1 MKPGIPWSV
10 KGIEPEV
17 REAAKIAARRAG
29 LTVGEWLNSVILD
42 QNEQIDSLGAAITS
56 QLARPS
62 APPAEAAPPAQRP
75 ARAENLREETARQE
89 DSALRLQDIA
99 RQLSAL
105 AQKERDSAPFEPP
118 VPPPARQEE
127 EEAFARLLERIDDNE
142 RQTVEALSAV
152 NERLSTLAQQL
163 AGMPRAP
170 RYERPEDVPG
180 YAMLEA
186 AIRNV
191 VEHIAGSERRS
202 RDALSDIQNRLSA
215 LAEQATRRAEHDEPR
230 AAALVADLDR
240 RVADVASRLQRAE
253 RLVQSGIPEDV
264 RRELS
269 DLGLRMEDVRAA
281 GAATLRESEAR
292 ILARL
297 KDVEVQQGQS
307 ATLSDV
313 GQMRGEIGSL
323 SRLIEEVG
331 DAAASER
338 DIQALRV
345 ALEQL
350 SARVAQGPDLRPL
363 ADMDRRLS
371 EMGRKL
377 DSVSAI
383 EHRVASLDERL
394 EEVLHVQAGHPVA
407 LGVMEQNLAS
417 FGERVGRTEQQLR
430 NIETMERAIRQLFD
444 SLEQSRDESNR
455 AAEEAATRAAEEAA
469 GRAVARAMSLSVP
482 QGPSPELKALEQGL
496 QAVRDS
502 AAAADRRNQQ
512 TLGAVQDTLAQI
524 VAKIA
529 QLESIPPALAP
540 QAMPDAAASAHET
553 TTGLLD
559 CEQPEEPAEAEEDF
573 AAPQA
578 DAATAQPSLAAGDD
592 FIAAARRAAQ
602 AAASRPSALRAE
614 YGPLAQPAE
623 KKHGFS
629 FFRRS
634 RKAEA
639 ASGAAPAQGQRKR
652 LLLAGIVLL
661 TAVSAFAVTMLV
673 KSVPGTETG
682 VIAQPSIAKKSSLV
696 PDEGSVPKAVP
707 VPASAASALPVPEIG
722 TEALRKAAADGNPSA
737 QYVVA
742 SRYLNGVGVTQD
754 LDKAVFWSQ
763 QAAAKGYAPAQYL
776 LGTLYERGLGAPKEA
791 AKALDWYGKAAAL
804 GNVSSMHNAAVL
816 LSSEQAG
823 KPDYDRAFALFT
835 AAARHGLRD
844 SQFNLAV
851 FHERGLGTP
860 VDPSEAYFWFRLAA
874 QQGDSQAAERAT
886 ALTKTLPAD
895 TLTMLT
901 KRIAGFVPAPANDA
915 ANVVAVLDPA
925 WQDPQGAILASGA
938 AVPLTTAAPAAAST
952 DIEEA
957 QRLLSRAGFSV
968 GTPDGK
974 MNSRTSSAIRLFQ
987 LQAGMKVTGEV
998 TPELLA
1004 ALRAKA
1010 G

>member
-17 REAAKIAARRAG
+17 REAAKSAARRAG

-42 QNEQIDSLGAAITS
+42 QNEQIDSLGAAITGH
-56 QLARPS
+56 LARPS
-62 APPAEAAPPAQRP
+62 TPPAAAAPAPRP
-75 ARAENLREETARQE
+75 ARPEPPREEASRQE

-118 VPPPARQEE
+118 VPAPARIEE

-152 NERLSTLAQQL
+152 NERLSVLAQQL
-163 AGMPRAP
+163 AGLPRAP

-240 RVADVASRLQRAE
+240 RVADVASRLQRTE
-253 RLVQSGIPEDV
+253 RLVQAGIPEDV

-269 DLGLRMEDVRAA
+269 DLGHRMEDVRSES
-281 GAATLRESEAR
+281 AATLRESEAR

-363 ADMDRRLS
+363 AEMDRRLT
-371 EMGRKL
+371 EMGRRL
-377 DSVSAI
+377 EGVSEI

-394 EEVLHVQAGHPVA
+394 EEVLHLQSGHPVA
-407 LGVMEQNLAS
+407 MGVMEQNLAS

-430 NIETMERAIRQLFD
+430 HIETMERAIRQLFD
-444 SLEQSRDESNR
+444 SLEQSRDENNR
-455 AAEEAATRAAEEAA
+455 AAEEAASRAAEEAA

-482 QGPSPELKALEQGL
+482 QSGPSPELKALEQGL

-512 TLGAVQDTLAQI
+512 TLGAVQETLAQI

-529 QLESIPPALAP
+529 QLESSPPAAALQAAP
-540 QAMPDAAASAHET
+540 EAAAPAQGT
-553 TTGLLD
+553 AAGAVL
-559 CEQPEEPAEAEEDF
+559 PERPEPEADEEALQAE
-573 AAPQA
+573 P
-578 DAATAQPSLAAGDD
+578 ATAQPSLAAGDD

-614 YGPLAQPAE
+614 YGPLAQQPE
-623 KKHGFS
+623 KKQGFS
-629 FFRRS
+629 FLKRS
-634 RKAEA
+634 RKADA
-639 ASGAAPAQGQRKR
+639 VSAAAPAPGQSQRKR

-661 TAVSAFAVTMLV
+661 TAVSAFAFTMLV
-673 KSVPGTETG
+673 KSVPGTAPA
-682 VIAQPSIAKKSSLV
+682 VIDQPAAAKKSSLV
-696 PDEGSVPKAVP
+696 PDEGSAPKAVP
-707 VPASAASALPVPEIG
+707 APAPAANALPVPDVG

-742 SRYLNGVGVTQD
+742 SRYLNGVGVPQD

-776 LGTLYERGLGAPKEA
+776 LGTLYERGLGAPKDA
-791 AKALDWYGKAAAL
+791 AKALEWYGKAAAL

-823 KPDYDRAFALFT
+823 KPDYDRAFTLFT
-835 AAARHGLRD
+835 SAARHGLRD

-851 FHERGLGTP
+851 FHERGLGTTA
-860 VDPSEAYFWFRLAA
+860 DPAEAYFWYRLAA

-886 ALTKTLPAD
+886 ALTKTLAPD
-895 TLTMLT
+895 TLSKLT
-901 KRIAGFVPAPANDA
+901 KRLAGFVPAPANDG

-925 WQDPQGAILASGA
+925 WQDPQGAVLASGA
-938 AVPLTTAAPAAAST
+938 AVPVTAVAPAAASS
-952 DIEEA
+952 DIEEV

-1004 ALRAKA
+1004 ALRAK
-1010 G
+1010 GG

>member
-17 REAAKIAARRAG
+17 REAAKSAARRAG

-42 QNEQIDSLGAAITS
+42 QNEQIDSLGAAITGH
-56 QLARPS
+56 LARPS
-62 APPAEAAPPAQRP
+62 TPPAAAAPAPRP
-75 ARAENLREETARQE
+75 ARPEPPREEASRQE

-118 VPPPARQEE
+118 VPAPARIEE

-152 NERLSTLAQQL
+152 NERLSVLAQQL
-163 AGMPRAP
+163 AGLPRAP

-240 RVADVASRLQRAE
+240 RVADVASRLQRTE
-253 RLVQSGIPEDV
+253 RLVQAGIPEDV

-269 DLGLRMEDVRAA
+269 DLGHRMEDVRSES
-281 GAATLRESEAR
+281 AATLRESEAR

-363 ADMDRRLS
+363 AEMDRRLT
-371 EMGRKL
+371 EMGRRL
-377 DSVSAI
+377 EGVSEI

-394 EEVLHVQAGHPVA
+394 EEVLHLQSGHPVA
-407 LGVMEQNLAS
+407 MGVMEQNLAS

-430 NIETMERAIRQLFD
+430 HIETMEHAIRQLFD
-444 SLEQSRDESNR
+444 SLEQSRDENNR
-455 AAEEAATRAAEEAA
+455 AAEEAASRAAEEAA

-482 QGPSPELKALEQGL
+482 QSGPSPELKALEQGL

-512 TLGAVQDTLAQI
+512 TLGAVQETLAQI

-529 QLESIPPALAP
+529 QLESSPPAAALQTAP
-540 QAMPDAAASAHET
+540 EAAAPAQGT
-553 TTGLLD
+553 AAGAVL
-559 CEQPEEPAEAEEDF
+559 PERPEPEADEEALQAE
-573 AAPQA
+573 P
-578 DAATAQPSLAAGDD
+578 ATAQPSLAAGDD

-614 YGPLAQPAE
+614 YGPLAQQPE
-623 KKHGFS
+623 KKQGFS
-629 FFRRS
+629 FLKRS
-634 RKAEA
+634 RKADA
-639 ASGAAPAQGQRKR
+639 VSAAAPAPGQSQRKR

-661 TAVSAFAVTMLV
+661 TAVSAFAFTMLV
-673 KSVPGTETG
+673 KSVPGTAPA
-682 VIAQPSIAKKSSLV
+682 VIDQPAAAKKSSLV
-696 PDEGSVPKAVP
+696 PDEGSAPKAVP
-707 VPASAASALPVPEIG
+707 APAPAANALPVPDVG

-742 SRYLNGVGVTQD
+742 SRYLNGVGVPQD

-776 LGTLYERGLGAPKEA
+776 LGTLYERGLGAPKDA
-791 AKALDWYGKAAAL
+791 AKALEWYGKAAAL

-823 KPDYDRAFALFT
+823 KADYDRAFTLFT
-835 AAARHGLRD
+835 SAARHGLRD

-851 FHERGLGTP
+851 FHERGLGTTA
-860 VDPSEAYFWFRLAA
+860 DPAEAYFWYRLAA

-886 ALTKTLPAD
+886 ALTKTLAPD
-895 TLTMLT
+895 TLSKLT
-901 KRIAGFVPAPANDA
+901 KRLAGFVPAPANDG

-925 WQDPQGAILASGA
+925 WQDPQGAVLASGA
-938 AVPLTTAAPAAAST
+938 AVPVTAVAPAAASS
-952 DIEEA
+952 DIEEV

-1004 ALRAKA
+1004 ALRAK
-1010 G
+1010 GG

>member
-56 QLARPS
+56 HLARPS
-62 APPAEAAPPAQRP
+62 HLHPAAPAQQRP
-75 ARAENLREETARQE
+75 ARAERSREEAPRHE

-99 RQLSAL
+99 RQLAAL
-105 AQKERDSAPFEPP
+105 AQKERESAPFEPP
-118 VPPPARQEE
+118 TPAPARLEE

-142 RQTVEALSAV
+142 HQTVEALTAV
-152 NERLSTLAQQL
+152 NERLSGLAQQL
-163 AGMPRAP
+163 ADLPRAP

-202 RDALSDIQNRLSA
+202 RDALSDIQNRLST
-215 LAEQATRRAEHDEPR
+215 LSDQAARRAEEQPR
-230 AAALVADLDR
+230 AAALVSDLDR
-240 RVADVASRLQRAE
+240 RMADVTSRLQRTE

-269 DLGLRMEDVRAA
+269 ELGFRMEDAKAA

-292 ILARL
+292 IIARL
-297 KDVEVQQGQS
+297 TEIEAQQGQS

-313 GQMRGEIGSL
+313 SQMRSEIGSL

-345 ALEQL
+345 AVEQL

-363 ADMDRRLS
+363 AEMDRRLS
-371 EMGRKL
+371 ELARKL
-377 DSVSAI
+377 EHVTVV
-383 EHRVASLDERL
+383 EHRVAHLDERL
-394 EEVLHVQAGHPVA
+394 EEVLHVQADHPVA
-407 LGVMEQNLAS
+407 LGAMEQNLTS
-417 FGERVGRTEQQLR
+417 LGDRIGRTEQQLR
-430 NIETMERAIRQLFD
+430 HIETMEHAIRQLFD
-444 SLEQSRDESNR
+444 SLEQNRDENN
-455 AAEEAATRAAEEAA
+455 RAAEEAA
-469 GRAVARAMSLSVP
+469 GRAVARAMALSVP
-482 QGPSPELKALEQGL
+482 QPGPSPELKALEQGL
-496 QAVRDS
+496 QAVRES

-512 TLGAVQDTLAQI
+512 TLGAVQETLAQI

-529 QLESIPPALAP
+529 QLESSPPA
-540 QAMPDAAASAHET
+540 
-553 TTGLLD
+553 
-559 CEQPEEPAEAEEDF
+559 

-578 DAATAQPSLAAGDD
+578 TPEAAPPGEDPTGLLETVRPEAAPSREAPQAEPGAPQPSLAAGDD

-602 AAASRPSALRAE
+602 AAASRPSVLRAE
-614 YGPLAQPAE
+614 YGALAEPAE
-623 KKHGFS
+623 KERGLS
-629 FFRRS
+629 FLKR
-634 RKAEA
+634 RKA
-639 ASGAAPAQGQRKR
+639 AAPAPAAPGQRKR
-652 LLLAGIVLL
+652 LLLFGIVLL
-661 TAVSAFAVTMLV
+661 TAVSAFAFNMLV
-673 KSVPGTETG
+673 KSTPGTAPV
-682 VIAQPSIAKKSSLV
+682 VIDQPAAPKKSSLV
-696 PDEGSVPKAVP
+696 PDGETAPKAVP
-707 VPASAASALPVPEIG
+707 APASAANALPVPEVG

-742 SRYLNGVGVTQD
+742 SRYLNGVGVAQD
-754 LDKAVFWSQ
+754 VDKALFWSQ

-776 LGTLYERGLGAPKEA
+776 LGTLYERGLGAPRDT
-791 AKALDWYGKAAAL
+791 AKALEWYGKSAAL

-823 KPDYDRAFALFT
+823 KPDYDRAFRLFT
-835 AAARHGLRD
+835 SAAKHGLRD

-860 VDPSEAYFWFRLAA
+860 ADPAEAYFWYRLAA

-886 ALTKTLPAD
+886 ALTKTLSPDA
-895 TLTMLT
+895 LSKVT

-925 WQDPQGAILASGA
+925 WQDPQGAVLASGA
-938 AVPLTTAAPAAAST
+938 AVPLTTVAPAAASS

-957 QRLLSRAGFSV
+957 QRLLSRVGFSV

-987 LQAGMKVTGEV
+987 LQAGLKVTGEV

>member
-17 REAAKIAARRAG
+17 REAAKSAARRAG

-42 QNEQIDSLGAAITS
+42 QNEQIDSLGAAITGH
-56 QLARPS
+56 LARPS
-62 APPAEAAPPAQRP
+62 TPPAAAAPAPRP
-75 ARAENLREETARQE
+75 ARPEPPREEASRQE

-118 VPPPARQEE
+118 VPAPARIEE

-152 NERLSTLAQQL
+152 NERLSVLAQQL
-163 AGMPRAP
+163 AGLPRAP

-240 RVADVASRLQRAE
+240 RVADVASRLQRTE
-253 RLVQSGIPEDV
+253 RLVQAGIPEDV

-269 DLGLRMEDVRAA
+269 DLGHRMEDVRSES
-281 GAATLRESEAR
+281 AATLRESEAR

-363 ADMDRRLS
+363 AEMDRRLT
-371 EMGRKL
+371 EMGRRL
-377 DSVSAI
+377 EGVSEI

-394 EEVLHVQAGHPVA
+394 EEVLHLQSGHPVA
-407 LGVMEQNLAS
+407 MGVMEQNLAS

-430 NIETMERAIRQLFD
+430 HIETMEHAIRQLFD
-444 SLEQSRDESNR
+444 SLEQSRDENNR
-455 AAEEAATRAAEEAA
+455 AAEEAASRAAEEAA

-482 QGPSPELKALEQGL
+482 QSGPSPELKALEQGL

-512 TLGAVQDTLAQI
+512 TLGAVQETLAQI

-529 QLESIPPALAP
+529 QLESSPPAAALQTAP
-540 QAMPDAAASAHET
+540 EAAAPAQGTAAGAVLPERPEPDA
-553 TTGLLD
+553 D
-559 CEQPEEPAEAEEDF
+559 EEALQAE
-573 AAPQA
+573 P
-578 DAATAQPSLAAGDD
+578 ATAQPSLAAGDD

-614 YGPLAQPAE
+614 YGPLAQQPE
-623 KKHGFS
+623 KKQGFS
-629 FFRRS
+629 FLKRS
-634 RKAEA
+634 RKADA
-639 ASGAAPAQGQRKR
+639 VSAAAPAPGQSQRKR

-661 TAVSAFAVTMLV
+661 TAVSAFAFTMLV
-673 KSVPGTETG
+673 KSVPGTAPA
-682 VIAQPSIAKKSSLV
+682 VIDQPAAAKKSSLV
-696 PDEGSVPKAVP
+696 PDEGSAPKAVP
-707 VPASAASALPVPEIG
+707 APAPAANALPVPDVG

-742 SRYLNGVGVTQD
+742 SRYLNGVGVPQD

-776 LGTLYERGLGAPKEA
+776 LGTLYERGLGAPKDA
-791 AKALDWYGKAAAL
+791 AKALEWYGKAAAL

-823 KPDYDRAFALFT
+823 KPDYDRAFTLFT
-835 AAARHGLRD
+835 SAARHGLRD

-851 FHERGLGTP
+851 FHERGLGTTA
-860 VDPSEAYFWFRLAA
+860 DPAEAYFWYRLAA

-886 ALTKTLPAD
+886 ALTKTLAPD
-895 TLTMLT
+895 TLSKLT
-901 KRIAGFVPAPANDA
+901 KRLAGFVPAPANDG

-925 WQDPQGAILASGA
+925 WQDPQGAVLASGA
-938 AVPLTTAAPAAAST
+938 AVPLTAVAPAASST
-952 DIEEA
+952 DIEEV

-1004 ALRAKA
+1004 ALRAK
-1010 G
+1010 GG

>member
-17 REAAKIAARRAG
+17 REAAKSAARRAG

-42 QNEQIDSLGAAITS
+42 QNEQIDSLGAAITGH
-56 QLARPS
+56 LARPS
-62 APPAEAAPPAQRP
+62 TPPAAAAPAPRP
-75 ARAENLREETARQE
+75 ARPEPPREEASRQE

-118 VPPPARQEE
+118 VPAPARIEE

-152 NERLSTLAQQL
+152 NERLSVLAQQL
-163 AGMPRAP
+163 AGLPRAP

-240 RVADVASRLQRAE
+240 RVADVASRLQRTE
-253 RLVQSGIPEDV
+253 RLVQAGIPEDV

-269 DLGLRMEDVRAA
+269 DLGHRMEDVRSES
-281 GAATLRESEAR
+281 AATLRESEAR

-363 ADMDRRLS
+363 AEMDRRLT
-371 EMGRKL
+371 EMGRRL
-377 DSVSAI
+377 EGVSEI

-394 EEVLHVQAGHPVA
+394 EEVLHLQSGHPVA
-407 LGVMEQNLAS
+407 MGVMEQNLAS

-430 NIETMERAIRQLFD
+430 HIETMERAIRQLFD
-444 SLEQSRDESNR
+444 SLEQSRDENNR
-455 AAEEAATRAAEEAA
+455 AAEEAASRAAEEAA

-482 QGPSPELKALEQGL
+482 QSGPSPELKALEQGL

-512 TLGAVQDTLAQI
+512 TLGAVQETLAQI

-529 QLESIPPALAP
+529 QIESSPPAAVLQAAP
-540 QAMPDAAASAHET
+540 EAAAPAQGT
-553 TTGLLD
+553 AAGAVL
-559 CEQPEEPAEAEEDF
+559 PERPEPEADEEALQAE
-573 AAPQA
+573 P
-578 DAATAQPSLAAGDD
+578 ATAQPSLAAGDD

-614 YGPLAQPAE
+614 YGPLAQQPE
-623 KKHGFS
+623 KKQGFS
-629 FFRRS
+629 FLKRS
-634 RKAEA
+634 RKADA
-639 ASGAAPAQGQRKR
+639 VSAAAPAPGQSQRKR

-661 TAVSAFAVTMLV
+661 TAVSAFAFTMLV
-673 KSVPGTETG
+673 KSVPGTAPA
-682 VIAQPSIAKKSSLV
+682 VIDQPAAAKKSSLV
-696 PDEGSVPKAVP
+696 PDEGSAPKAVP
-707 VPASAASALPVPEIG
+707 APAPAANALPVPDVG

-742 SRYLNGVGVTQD
+742 SRYLNGVGVPQD

-776 LGTLYERGLGAPKEA
+776 LGTLYERGLGAPKDA
-791 AKALDWYGKAAAL
+791 AKALEWYGKAAAL

-823 KPDYDRAFALFT
+823 KPDYDRAFTLFT
-835 AAARHGLRD
+835 SAARHGLRD

-851 FHERGLGTP
+851 FHERGLGTTA
-860 VDPSEAYFWFRLAA
+860 DPAEAYFWYRLAA

-886 ALTKTLPAD
+886 ALTKTLAPD
-895 TLTMLT
+895 TLSKLT
-901 KRIAGFVPAPANDA
+901 KRLAGFVPAPANDG

-925 WQDPQGAILASGA
+925 WQDPQGAVLASGA
-938 AVPLTTAAPAAAST
+938 AVPVTAVAPAAASS
-952 DIEEA
+952 DIEEV

-1004 ALRAKA
+1004 ALRAK
-1010 G
+1010 GG

>member
-17 REAAKIAARRAG
+17 REAAKSAARRAG

-42 QNEQIDSLGAAITS
+42 QNEQIDSLGAAIAGH
-56 QLARPS
+56 LARPS
-62 APPAEAAPPAQRP
+62 PQPAAPAQRP
-75 ARAENLREETARQE
+75 APAASQPEEPARQD

-99 RQLSAL
+99 RQLAEL
-105 AQKERDSAPFEPP
+105 AQKERESAPFEPP
-118 VPPPARQEE
+118 KPAPVRREE
-127 EEAFARLLERIDDNE
+127 EEAFSRLLERIDDNE
-142 RQTVEALSAV
+142 RQTVEALTAV
-152 NERLSTLAQQL
+152 NERLSALAQQL
-163 AGMPRAP
+163 AGIPRAP
-170 RYERPEDVPG
+170 RFERPEDVPG
-180 YAMLEA
+180 YAILES

-215 LAEQATRRAEHDEPR
+215 LAEQAARRAEHDEPR
-230 AAALVADLDR
+230 AAALVADLDKR
-240 RVADVASRLQRAE
+240 LADLSSRLHRTE

-264 RRELS
+264 RRELG
-269 DLGLRMEDVRAA
+269 DLGLRVEDVKAA
-281 GAATLRESEAR
+281 SAATLRDSEAR

-297 KDVEVQQGQS
+297 KDIEVQQGQS

-313 GQMRGEIGSL
+313 GQMRGELGSL

-345 ALEQL
+345 ALDQL

-363 ADMDRRLS
+363 ADMDRRLT
-371 EMGRKL
+371 ELGRKL
-377 DSVSAI
+377 DHVNDV
-383 EHRVASLDERL
+383 EHRIASLDERL
-394 EEVLHVQAGHPVA
+394 EEVLNLQAGHPVA

-417 FGERVGRTEQQLR
+417 VGERLGRTEQQLR
-430 NIETMERAIRQLFD
+430 HIETMERAIRQLFD
-444 SLEQSRDESNR
+444 SLEQSRDENNR
-455 AAEEAATRAAEEAA
+455 AAEEAASRAAEEAA

-482 QGPSPELKALEQGL
+482 QSGPSPELKALEQGL
-496 QAVRDS
+496 QAVRES

-512 TLGAVQDTLAQI
+512 TLGAVQETLAEI

-529 QLESIPPALAP
+529 QLESNPPAAAAEAAAEADALAEGAPGLLETVRPMPDEPAPAPEAP
-540 QAMPDAAASAHET
+540 QAEAAA
-553 TTGLLD
+553 
-559 CEQPEEPAEAEEDF
+559 P
-573 AAPQA
+573 
-578 DAATAQPSLAAGDD
+578 QPSLAAGDD

-614 YGPLAQPAE
+614 YGTLAQPAE
-623 KKHGFS
+623 KEGSS
-629 FFRRS
+629 FLKRFL
-634 RKAEA
+634 KAEA
-639 ASGAAPAQGQRKR
+639 PSAAAAPGQNQRKR
-652 LLLAGIVLL
+652 LLLFGIVLL
-661 TAVSAFAVTMLV
+661 TAVSAFAFNMLV
-673 KSVPGTETG
+673 KSAPGTAPA
-682 VIAQPSIAKKSSLV
+682 VLSQPATPGKSSLV
-696 PDEGSVPKAVP
+696 PDGAAPASVP
-707 VPASAASALPVPEIG
+707 VPASAATALPVPEVG
-722 TEALRKAAADGNPSA
+722 TEALRRAAADGNPSA

-742 SRYLNGVGVTQD
+742 SRYLNGVGVAQD
-754 LDKAVFWSQ
+754 LDKAVFWCQ

-776 LGTLYERGLGAPKEA
+776 LGTLYERGLGAPKDA
-791 AKALDWYGKAAAL
+791 AKALEWYGKAAAL

-835 AAARHGLRD
+835 SAAKHGLRD

-851 FHERGLGTP
+851 FHERGLGTTA
-860 VDPSEAYFWFRLAA
+860 DPAEAYFWYRLAA

-886 ALTKTLPAD
+886 ALTKTLAPD
-895 TLTMLT
+895 TLSKLT
-901 KRIAGFVPAPANDA
+901 KRLAGFVPAPGADA

-925 WQDPQGAILASGA
+925 WQDPQGAVLASGA
-938 AVPLTTAAPAAAST
+938 AVPLTSAAPAATAAN

-957 QRLLSRAGFSV
+957 QRLLARLGFSV

-974 MNSRTSSAIRLFQ
+974 MNTRTSSAIRLFQ
-987 LQAGMKVTGEV
+987 LQAGMKVTGEI

-1004 ALRAKA
+1004 AMRAKA

>member
-17 REAAKIAARRAG
+17 REAAKSAARRAG

-42 QNEQIDSLGAAITS
+42 QNEQIDSLGATITGH
-56 QLARPS
+56 LARPS
-62 APPAEAAPPAQRP
+62 TPPAAAAPAPRP
-75 ARAENLREETARQE
+75 ARPEPPREEASRQE

-118 VPPPARQEE
+118 VPAPARIEE

-152 NERLSTLAQQL
+152 NERLSVLAQQL
-163 AGMPRAP
+163 AGLPRAP

-240 RVADVASRLQRAE
+240 RVADVASRLQRTE
-253 RLVQSGIPEDV
+253 RLVQAGIPEDV

-269 DLGLRMEDVRAA
+269 DLGHRMEDVRSES
-281 GAATLRESEAR
+281 AATLRESEAR

-363 ADMDRRLS
+363 AEMDRRLT
-371 EMGRKL
+371 EMGRRL
-377 DSVSAI
+377 EGVSEI

-394 EEVLHVQAGHPVA
+394 EEVLHLQSGHPVA
-407 LGVMEQNLAS
+407 MGVMEQNLAS

-430 NIETMERAIRQLFD
+430 HIETMERAIRQLFD
-444 SLEQSRDESNR
+444 SLEQSRDENNR
-455 AAEEAATRAAEEAA
+455 AAEEAASRAAEEAA

-482 QGPSPELKALEQGL
+482 QSGPSPELKALEQGL

-512 TLGAVQDTLAQI
+512 TLGAVQETLAQI

-529 QLESIPPALAP
+529 QLESSPPAAALQTAP
-540 QAMPDAAASAHET
+540 EAAAPAQGT
-553 TTGLLD
+553 AAGAVL
-559 CEQPEEPAEAEEDF
+559 PEHPEPEADEEALQAE
-573 AAPQA
+573 P
-578 DAATAQPSLAAGDD
+578 ATAQPSLAAGDD

-614 YGPLAQPAE
+614 YGPLAQQPE
-623 KKHGFS
+623 KKQGFS
-629 FFRRS
+629 FLKRS
-634 RKAEA
+634 RKADA
-639 ASGAAPAQGQRKR
+639 VSAAAPAPGQSQRKR

-661 TAVSAFAVTMLV
+661 TAVSAFAFTMLV
-673 KSVPGTETG
+673 KSVPGTAPA
-682 VIAQPSIAKKSSLV
+682 VIDQPAAAKKSSLV
-696 PDEGSVPKAVP
+696 PDEGSAPKAVP
-707 VPASAASALPVPEIG
+707 APAPAANALPVPDVG

-742 SRYLNGVGVTQD
+742 SRYLNGVGVPQD

-776 LGTLYERGLGAPKEA
+776 LGTLYERGLGAPKDA
-791 AKALDWYGKAAAL
+791 AKALEWYGKAAAL

-823 KPDYDRAFALFT
+823 KADYDRAFTLFT
-835 AAARHGLRD
+835 SAARHGLRD

-851 FHERGLGTP
+851 FHERGLGTTA
-860 VDPSEAYFWFRLAA
+860 DPAEAYFWYRLAA

-886 ALTKTLPAD
+886 ALTKTLAPD
-895 TLTMLT
+895 TLSKLT
-901 KRIAGFVPAPANDA
+901 KRLAGFVPAPANDG

-925 WQDPQGAILASGA
+925 WQDPQGAVLASGA
-938 AVPLTTAAPAAAST
+938 AVPVTAVAPAAASS
-952 DIEEA
+952 DIEEV

-1004 ALRAKA
+1004 ALRAK
-1010 G
+1010 GG